1 MGIKQAKS
9 RMMIGMP
16 DTVML
21 AWLFA
26 VVGVL
31 IAWLSITRMVSVRGK
46 DYGKGRK
53 ISEWVVLSLVA
64 FIAVVAAVSS
74 GTNAVI
80 LHHARAIT
88 PGRTYLVNG
97 YRMHMDCMG
106 SGSPT
111 LILDAGLGNDGLI
124 WGGVQPVLAKTTR
137 VCAYDRAGWGLSQTV
152 PGPQD
157 ANHIAD
163 ELHGLLDAAGIDG
176 PVAMM
181 GHSIA
186 GIYIRA
192 YASRYPAQV
201 AGLIFV
207 DASTPLQDEDRV
219 IGANM
224 PHGSP
229 PWIRLFIF
237 KAMMALGVPR
247 WLGACSRP
255 LKGFSPEAQ
264 RLQDADFCDPHVD
277 VGVGE
282 MLHFH
287 QSGEETVHDG
297 PYGDLPVLVLSSDPA
312 KQMANHL
319 PPAGVDAWEHMQEN
333 LNHLSTHSRRI
344 IARGSGHNIQ
354 LERPDLI
361 EREVPLFIAQI
372 RGTQPPPMTYGT
384 TTTE

>member
-1 MGIKQAKS
+1 MF
-9 RMMIGMP
+9 GMP
-16 DTVML
+16 DTVVL

-26 VVGVL
+26 VGGVL
-31 IAWLSITRMVSVRGK
+31 IAGLCITRMVSVRGK
-46 DYGKGRK
+46 DFGRRRK
-53 ISEWVVLSLVA
+53 ISEWVVLSLAA
-64 FIAVVAAVSS
+64 FIAVVIAVSS

-88 PGRTYLVNG
+88 PGKMYLVHG

-111 LILDAGLGNDGLI
+111 LILDAGLGNDSLI
-124 WGGVQPVLAKTTR
+124 WGGVQPVLAKNTR
-137 VCAYDRAGWGLSQTV
+137 VCAYDRAGWGLSHTV

-157 ANHIAD
+157 ANDIAD

-176 PVAMM
+176 SVVLM

-186 GIYIRA
+186 GMYIRA
-192 YASRYPAQV
+192 FASRYPAQV

-207 DASTPLQDEDRV
+207 DASTPLQDEDQV
-219 IGANM
+219 IGAKM

-229 PWIRLFIF
+229 PWMRLFMV
-237 KAMMALGVPR
+237 KAVMALGVPR
-247 WLGACSRP
+247 WLGACSRH
-255 LKGFSPEAQ
+255 LREFSPEAQ

-277 VGVGE
+277 AGIGE

-312 KQMANHL
+312 KALADHRS
-319 PPAGVDAWEHMQEN
+319 PVEVEAWERMQEN
-333 LNHLSTHSRRI
+333 LKHLSTHSRRI
-344 IARGSGHNIQ
+344 IARGSPHYIQ

-361 EREVPLFIAQI
+361 EQEVTLFIEQI
-372 RGTQPPPMTYGT
+372 RGTRPPPSTYGT